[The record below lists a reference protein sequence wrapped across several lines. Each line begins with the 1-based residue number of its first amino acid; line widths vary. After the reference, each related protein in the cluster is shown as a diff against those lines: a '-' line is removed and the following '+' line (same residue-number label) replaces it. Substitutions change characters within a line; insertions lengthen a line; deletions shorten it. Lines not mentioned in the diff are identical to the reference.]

1 MFTGIVAE
9 TGKLK
14 NIHASSDKY
23 QLEISATKVLNNLE
37 KGHSIAVNGVCLT
50 AVEYTSS
57 SFKADVMPGTL
68 EATNLSNLKKG
79 DKVNL
84 EQAVQANSFM
94 GGHLVT
100 GHIDNTGEV
109 VDIKKENNAKL
120 VEIEVTSKLMKY
132 MIDKGSVAINGVSLT
147 IYKIK
152 DNSIIVSLIPETW
165 SETNLQYLKRGSE
178 VNIEADIIGKY
189 VAKLLGKKSETDNLN
204 HNQNNGIDKDFLA
217 NNGFL

>member
-9 TGKLK
+9 TGQLK
-14 NIHASSDKY
+14 KIFASTDKY
-23 QLEISATKVLNNLE
+23 QLEISANKVLNNLK

-50 AVEYTSS
+50 VVDYTSS

-68 EATNLSNLKKG
+68 EATNLSNLQKG

-100 GHIDNTGEV
+100 GHIDDTGEV
-109 VDIKKENNAKL
+109 VDIRKENNAKL
-120 VEIEVTSKLMKY
+120 VEIEISSDLMKY

-189 VAKLLGKKSETDNLN
+189 VAKLLGKKSKTNNLN
-204 HNQNNGIDKDFLA
+204 QNQNKGIDKNFLA